1 MRCVRISLLACGFA
15 VLVLGFQADRWPQ
28 IASVAEAQEA
38 ETPATEAAAAKVRKK
53 PRGRLPYYYSRVVD
67 EKQRELIYAVQGKY
81 AAQISQLQQ
90 QIDQLVASRM
100 TEVEQVLTEEQKSRV
115 VQFVAE
121 ALQRRNAAKAKAL
134 EAKATADVAPK

>member
-67 EKQRELIYAVQGKY
+67 EKQRESIYAIQGKY

-90 QIDQLVASRM
+90 QIDELVASRK
-100 TEVEQVLTEEQKSRV
+100 TEVEQVLTEEQKGRV